1 MSDNT
6 LTKALELANNL
17 GGNPAEVVARATAY
31 AAFLSGSVVVA
42 DTRNAATAKTPIA
55 PAAAA
60 KPAAAAAKPA
70 AAAAKPAAKPAAK
83 AAAKA
88 ATPAATAPKPA
99 PKGGV
104 HGEADVRKL
113 VKAVANHPKLGTT
126 HAANILDE
134 EAGVANVS
142 AVKPEFY
149 DAVYDALAAK
159 IDEVDGAAGDE
170 DAAADETAGEE
181 FDVNS

>member
-55 PAAAA
+55 P
-60 KPAAAAAKPA
+60 AAAAKPA

>member
-60 KPAAAAAKPA
+60 KPAAAAAAAAKPA
-70 AAAAKPAAKPAAK
+70 AAAAKPAAK

-142 AVKPEFY
+142 AVKPAFY

>member
-1 MSDNT
+1 M
-6 LTKALELANNL
+6 
-17 GGNPAEVVARATAY
+17 
-31 AAFLSGSVVVA
+31 
-42 DTRNAATAKTPIA
+42 
-55 PAAAA
+55 
-60 KPAAAAAKPA
+60 
-70 AAAAKPAAKPAAK
+70 
-83 AAAKA
+83 
-88 ATPAATAPKPA
+88 
-99 PKGGV
+99 
-104 HGEADVRKL
+104 RKL

>member
-60 KPAAAAAKPA
+60 KPAAA
-70 AAAAKPAAKPAAK
+70 AAKPAAK